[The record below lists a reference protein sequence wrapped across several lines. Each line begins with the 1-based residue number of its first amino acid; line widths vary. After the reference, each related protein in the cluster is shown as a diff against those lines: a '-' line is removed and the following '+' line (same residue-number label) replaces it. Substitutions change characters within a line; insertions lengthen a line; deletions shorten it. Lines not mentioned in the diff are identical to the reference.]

1 MKKTFTPEEV
11 DKIEN
16 QAYETGLAV
25 GKYAEQKR
33 LIDLIES
40 MNTLHATES
49 LGSLVW
55 TKHLIDKIEGNV

>member
-1 MKKTFTPEEV
+1 MKKTFTAEEV

-25 GKYAEQKR
+25 GKYSEQKR
-33 LIDLIES
+33 LIDLINS
-40 MNTLHATES
+40 MDTSTKDS
-49 LGSLVW
+49 PGSLVW

>member
-1 MKKTFTPEEV
+1 MKKTYTAEEV
-11 DKIEN
+11 AQIET

-25 GKYAEQKR
+25 GKYSEQKK
-33 LIDLIES
+33 LMDLVES
-40 MNTLHATES
+40 MNQYPTTS

>member
-1 MKKTFTPEEV
+1 MKKTYTAEEV
-11 DKIEN
+11 TQIEN

-33 LIDLIES
+33 LIDLINS
-40 MNTLHATES
+40 MDKNSTVS

-55 TKHLIDKIEGNV
+55 TRHILDKIEGNV